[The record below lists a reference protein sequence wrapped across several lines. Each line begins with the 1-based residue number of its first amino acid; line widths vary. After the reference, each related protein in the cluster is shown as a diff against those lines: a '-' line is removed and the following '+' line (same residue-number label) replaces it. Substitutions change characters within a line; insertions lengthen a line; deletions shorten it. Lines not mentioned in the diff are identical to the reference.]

1 MRPCRANYRKKYV
14 IWINMHEPTSHRSG
28 FVNILGHPNVG
39 KSTLMNAL
47 VGERMSIISAKPQT
61 TRHRIL
67 GILSGE
73 DFQIVFSDT
82 PGFVIRPTYR
92 MHERMNAFVSG
103 AFEDADLV
111 LLVTEPGDDYADDDP
126 LLTHLRQSEARRF
139 LIVNKSDI
147 HQPEAV
153 EATLRFWREQ
163 LPFERE
169 FVLSALKQQGLE
181 TLAEAIRSALPE
193 GPAWYPKDQLTD
205 RPERFFV
212 AELIREQI
220 FHLYEQEIP
229 YSTEVIL
236 TAYQEPEEGEK
247 EIVRIGADIYVM
259 RQSQKAIVLGKGGQA
274 IKKLGTRARQAIEA
288 FVGRQV
294 YLELHIK
301 VRPKWRDDERSLKHF
316 GYHK

>member
-1 MRPCRANYRKKYV
+1 M
-14 IWINMHEPTSHRSG
+14 HRSG

-67 GILSGE
+67 GILSGD

-82 PGFVIRPTYR
+82 PGFVIRPAYR
-92 MHERMNAFVSG
+92 MHEKMNAFVSG

-111 LLVTEPGDDYADDDP
+111 LLVTEPGDEFAEDD
-126 LLTHLRQSEARRF
+126 LLLSFLKQSEAPKF
-139 LIVNKSDI
+139 LVVNKADK
-147 HQPEAV
+147 HAPEAIDKV
-153 EATLRFWREQ
+153 RSEWQ
-163 LPFERE
+163 ERLA
-169 FVLSALKQQGLE
+169 FAGTFIISALKQEG
-181 TLAEAIRSALPE
+181 TADLAGAIQAALPE

-229 YSTEVIL
+229 YSTEVVVEY
-236 TAYQEPEEGEK
+236 YQEPKEGEND
-247 EIVRIGADIYVM
+247 IIRIGAEIYVM
-259 RQSQKAIVLGKGGQA
+259 RNTQKAILLGKGGTA
-274 IKKLGTRARQAIEA
+274 IKQLGIRSRKAIEE
-288 FVGRQV
+288 FIGEHIF
-294 YLELHIK
+294 LELHVKI
-301 VRPKWRDDERSLKHF
+301 RPKWRDDERSLKGF
-316 GYHK
+316 GYER

>member
-1 MRPCRANYRKKYV
+1 M
-14 IWINMHEPTSHRSG
+14 HRSG

-47 VGERMSIISAKPQT
+47 VGEKMSIISAKPQT

-73 DFQIVFSDT
+73 DFQLVFSDT
-82 PGFVIRPTYR
+82 PGFVIRPSYR

-111 LLVTEPGDDYADDDP
+111 LLVTEPGDGYAEDDP
-126 LLTHLRQSEARRF
+126 LLEHLRASEAARY
-139 LIVNKSDI
+139 LVINKSDKYD
-147 HQPEAV
+147 EAAIA
-153 EATLRFWREQ
+153 ATLAFWKDT
-163 LPFERE
+163 LPFAAT
-169 FVLSALKQQGLE
+169 FIISALEGRGTDELAQAVQQ
-181 TLAEAIRSALPE
+181 AMPE

-229 YSTEVIL
+229 YSTEVVVE
-236 TAYQEPEEGEK
+236 YFQEPAEGEK
-247 EIVRIGADIYVM
+247 DLVRIGAEIYVM
-259 RQSQKAIVLGKGGQA
+259 RNTQKAILLGKGGAA
-274 IKKLGTRARQAIEA
+274 IKQLGIRSRAAIEA
-288 FVGRQV
+288 FLGQHIF
-294 YLELHIK
+294 LELHVKI
-301 VRPKWRDDERSLKHF
+301 RPKWRDDERSLKGF
-316 GYHK
+316 GYHA